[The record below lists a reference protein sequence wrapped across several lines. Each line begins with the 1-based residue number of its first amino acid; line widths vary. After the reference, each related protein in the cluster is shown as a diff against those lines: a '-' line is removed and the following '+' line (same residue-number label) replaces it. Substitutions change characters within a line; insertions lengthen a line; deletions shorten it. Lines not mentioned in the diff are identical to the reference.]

1 MFKYEALK
9 ILFQKSIHEGE
20 LDDVFGWAMGEHIH
34 KCIVTLKI
42 QIIEK
47 KPNGEQHLHNVED
60 SKFELI
66 FELLTSKF
74 DAKL

>member
-1 MFKYEALK
+1 
-9 ILFQKSIHEGE
+9 

-34 KCIVTLKI
+34 KRIVIFKI
-42 QIIEK
+42 QTIEK
-47 KPNGEQHLHNVED
+47 EHNGEQHLHNVED
-60 SKFELI
+60 SKFKLI